1 MKTFS
6 DEALAALQRG
16 DAIVSASVEIIPLT
30 SDFTTTV
37 QFEQDFSN
45 GLANFALD
53 TGSLT
58 GFTIVTDTDLGQA
71 LQVAPGP
78 NDIDAIAQAVGDKRF
93 SDITVKFKVT
103 ATDADDDGV
112 MELRDSSGNVVLNFN
127 PGRQPS
133 IDPDR
138 RPSVSF
144 FDDPGG
150 TAHLLGTTAVTTGT
164 PYEFHAALNSGG
176 TAFDLTI
183 TDLTDSSV
191 FATAT
196 VSVSTRTPVSK
207 LRFRTDNFSGSGT
220 VRWADVVITLDADAV
235 LSSPIRLWG
244 GCGNAELPSDAGTST
259 FKGIGDRGLIQSSG
273 GAIGGTAQN
282 LTLALSGIEPEA
294 IAVLDPE
301 EVRGASV
308 VVRRL
313 IFDSAGK
320 TLLGG
325 YVYTR
330 GRLDELKTTEVVG
343 GGATIALSV
352 EGAARGLGRRGGR
365 ARSDADQRLV
375 SSTDGFYRAV
385 SAAPKKTLYWGG
397 KTPSIG
403 GSLTGGGGV
412 AVSTSSSSVLGV
424 SK

>member
-16 DAIVSASVEIIPLT
+16 DAIVSASVEIIPAT
-30 SDFTTTV
+30 SSGTVAVFTEAFT
-37 QFEQDFSN
+37 N
-45 GLANFALD
+45 GLDPFSIYE
-53 TGSLT
+53 GSDV
-58 GFTIVTDTDLGQA
+58 GFSIVSDDYGNA
-71 LQVAPGP
+71 LQAGPGP
-78 NDIDAIAQAVGDKRF
+78 GSGRNSIVESIGSSAFNQV
-93 SDITVKFKVT
+93 TVKFKVT
-103 ATDADDDGV
+103 ATDDDDYGALDLYDADDN
-112 MELRDSSGNVVLNFN
+112 LVLSFM
-127 PGRQPS
+127 PGRQDNVDS
-133 IDPDR
+133 LR
-138 RPSVSF
+138 RPNIVFVAQSGQPGNPIGAGSVTLSRWYELTAAYDGSTSF
-144 FDDPGG
+144 E
-150 TAHLLGTTAVTTGT
+150 V
-164 PYEFHAALNSGG
+164 
-176 TAFDLTI
+176 TI
-183 TDLTDSSV
+183 TDLSDSST
-191 FATAT
+191 FGTTTLT
-196 VSVSTRTPVSK
+196 VGSRPPIAKAVYRTE
-207 LRFRTDNFSGSGT
+207 NFLGSGT
-220 VRWADVVITLDADAV
+220 VRWDDLQIELAIDPV
-235 LSSPIRLWG
+235 SGGPIRLWG
-244 GCGNAELPSDAGTST
+244 GYGDLDLPSDAGTST

-330 GRLDELKTTEVVG
+330 GRLDELKTSEVVG

-403 GSLTGGGGV
+403 GSLTGGGV

-424 SK
+424 AK